1 MVSTSQYRQKPVS
14 QHSKPVRDQ
23 YVADM
28 KRLHQGKFT
37 KGTKVL
43 VNVRG
48 KNVEA
53 TINKNATPQSTS
65 LEVSINGKVMRKD
78 LATIYGIAGDM
89 KGVEEASPPS
99 KLIEVAKKAQPG
111 TPRKLLLEKQA
122 QPKKKKP
129 VVSEGV
135 PKKKVKAKAKVKMT
149 APGMTKLPP
158 ASMMA
163 YDVKQSIKQGK
174 VKVKKKAPRPTT
186 PKKKAPKLPSTPRKN
201 KGKVVSAGTPR
212 KNKNG
217 SSNY

>member
-1 MVSTSQYRQKPVS
+1 MPLSTSQYRQKPVS

-99 KLIEVAKKAQPG
+99 KLIQVAKKAQPS
-111 TPRKLLLEKQA
+111 TPRKLLLEKQS

-135 PKKKVKAKAKVKMT
+135 PKKKAKAKAKIKMT
-149 APGMTKLPP
+149 APGMTQLPP
-158 ASMMA
+158 SSMMA
-163 YDVKQSIKQGK
+163 FDVKQSIKKGK

-201 KGKVVSAGTPR
+201 K
-212 KNKNG
+212 NG